1 MDLRRLIFKHLPFYI
16 TLALKKS
23 IVNLVICKMSSSI
36 ALLTRNNFIAA
47 MLTFHSEV
55 DGVKSV
61 LTTEE
66 NILKAFTIFLDD
78 KELLITPNFN
88 LKDLEH
94 YPSTLYYTAKY

>member
-1 MDLRRLIFKHLPFYI
+1 
-16 TLALKKS
+16 
-23 IVNLVICKMSSSI
+23 MSSSI

-66 NILKAFTIFLDD
+66 NIFKAFTAFPWWQRIADNPKL
-78 KELLITPNFN
+78 
-88 LKDLEH
+88 
-94 YPSTLYYTAKY
+94 